1 MTRVEIY
8 TKSWCGFS
16 RRAKALLDA
25 KGVDYHE
32 VDVTDDRRREG
43 EMIARAGRHT
53 VPQVFIDGAHMGG
66 ADDLARLDA
75 AGDLDRILG
84 ARTILPRTAE
94 AA

>member
-16 RRAKALLDA
+16 QRAKALLDA
-25 KGVDYHE
+25 KGVDYRE
-32 VDVTDDRRREG
+32 VDVTEDTVRER

-53 VPQVFIDGAHMGG
+53 VPQVFIDGVHMGG

-75 AGDLDRILG
+75 AGELDRMLG
-84 ARTILPRTAE
+84 AGPAGSLAAE

>member
-16 RRAKALLDA
+16 QRAKALLDA

-32 VDVTDDRRREG
+32 VDVTDDPRRER
-43 EMIARAGRHT
+43 EMITRAGRRT
-53 VPQVFIDGAHMGG
+53 VPQVFLDGAHMGG

-84 ARTILPRTAE
+84 TRTILPRTAE

>member
-16 RRAKALLDA
+16 QRAKALLDA

-32 VDVTDDRRREG
+32 VDVTEDTVRER

-53 VPQVFIDGAHMGG
+53 VPQVFIDGAHMGD

-75 AGDLDRILG
+75 TGDLDRMLG
-84 ARTILPRTAE
+84 ARPILPRTAE

>member
-1 MTRVEIY
+1 MTRVQIY

-32 VDVTDDRRREG
+32 VDVTEDAVRER
-43 EMIARAGRHT
+43 EMIVRAGRHT
-53 VPQVFIDGAHMGG
+53 VPQVFIDGAHVGG

-84 ARTILPRTAE
+84 TGAVLPHSAK

>member
-1 MTRVEIY
+1 MTRVQIY

-16 RRAKALLDA
+16 QRAKALLDA
-25 KGVDYHE
+25 KGVDYRE
-32 VDVTDDRRREG
+32 VDVTEDTVSER

-53 VPQVFIDGAHMGG
+53 VPQIFIDGAHMGG

-75 AGDLDRILG
+75 AGHLDRILG
-84 ARTILPRTAE
+84 ARTILPRTAK

>member
-1 MTRVEIY
+1 MKRVQIY

-43 EMIARAGRHT
+43 EMIARSGRHT
-53 VPQVFIDGAHMGG
+53 VPQVFIDGVHIGG

-75 AGDLDRILG
+75 AGDLDRMLG
-84 ARTILPRTAE
+84 AGPILAPTAE

>member
-1 MTRVEIY
+1 MTRVQIY

-16 RRAKALLDA
+16 QQAKALLDA
-25 KGVDYHE
+25 KGVEYHE

-43 EMIARAGRHT
+43 EMIARAGRRT
-53 VPQVFIDGAHMGG
+53 VPQVFIDGAHIGG

>member
-1 MTRVEIY
+1 MTRVQIY

-16 RRAKALLDA
+16 HRAKALLDA
-25 KGVDYHE
+25 KGVDYRE
-32 VDVTDDRRREG
+32 VDVTEDTVSER

-53 VPQVFIDGAHMGG
+53 VPQIFIDGAHMGG

-75 AGDLDRILG
+75 AGDLDRMLG
-84 ARTILPRTAE
+84 AGAILPRTAE